1 MRITARI
8 LICGALFSGAS
19 AVWAGDFSAAD
30 IVFLGEI
37 HDNPAHHAEQAR
49 LIENLE
55 PAAVVFEMLTSQ
67 QAAAV
72 PEWRGADQDE
82 LASALGWEDSGWPDF
97 SMYYPIFK
105 ATGDAFVFGAAV
117 PRDAARVAME
127 TGVADA
133 FGTQA
138 EQFGLTKPLAQ
149 AQQAE
154 REALQMAAHCDAL
167 PEDMLPAMVEVQRLR
182 DATIAKVALNALR
195 QTGGPVVVITGN
207 GHARKDWGAPAFVAL
222 ADPGVSVISV
232 GQAETG
238 QTPDGGFDMMLTS
251 DPVSRPDPC
260 DAFR

>member
-8 LICGALFSGAS
+8 LICGALFSGAF

-105 ATGDAFVFGAAV
+105 ATGDAFVFGAGV
-117 PRDAARVAME
+117 PRAAARVAME

-133 FGTQA
+133 FGA
-138 EQFGLTKPLAQ
+138 
-149 AQQAE
+149 QAE

-167 PEDMLPAMVEVQRLR
+167 PEDMLPAMVEMQRLR
-182 DATIAKVALNALR
+182 DATIAKVALDALR